1 MISVGVSTACL
12 HPQETA
18 ESIEYLCQH
27 SIQSFEV
34 FLNTSIYFRDGI
46 HVLFSD
52 YSPRLKDGLQLY
64 EQYFRIQKIGGHV
77 ILSFME
83 EKKDSY
89 TVKKNTLQYMN
100 SSSIWQKTENYAFA

>member
-64 EQYFRIQKIGGHV
+64 EQYFRIQKIAISMSHDCLNAIAVCV
-77 ILSFME
+77 ITFNIL
-83 EKKDSY
+83 
-89 TVKKNTLQYMN
+89 
-100 SSSIWQKTENYAFA
+100 